1 MKIVSMKNVFLGLAS
16 MCFALSA
23 SAAVTNIQ
31 AVDRQDGD
39 SGYIKPHAPV
49 DVRHKVLGDAI
60 PGQPVDVEIILL
72 PGRMAEA
79 VSAEF
84 RTNTGMRESR
94 RGNVERVAI
103 KGAPMATRQVVTFV
117 PSVEGL
123 HYVTVFAKVQ
133 VQGREQGR
141 VMAFAVQVGNSTVPV
156 RKAEPAMGELKETAD
171 GSMVRSLPARQTIKE
186 PEQDK

>member
-1 MKIVSMKNVFLGLAS
+1 MKIISMKNLFLGLAS

-23 SAAVTNIQ
+23 SAAVSNNK
-31 AVDRQDGD
+31 AVDQQDGN

-60 PGQPVDVEIILL
+60 PGQPVEVEIILV

-84 RTNTGMRESR
+84 RTDTGMRESR
-94 RGNVERVAI
+94 RGKVERVAV

-141 VMAFAVQVGNSTVPV
+141 VMAFPVQVGNSTVPV
-156 RKAEPAMGELKETAD
+156 RKAQPAMGELKETAD

>member
-1 MKIVSMKNVFLGLAS
+1 MKLINMKTAFLGLAS
-16 MCFALSA
+16 MLLATSVI
-23 SAAVTNIQ
+23 AAIPQGKVMNQRDATD
-31 AVDRQDGD
+31 A
-39 SGYIKPHAPV
+39 YIKPHAPV

-60 PGQPVDVEIILL
+60 PGQPVDVEITLV

-84 RTNTGMRESR
+84 RTDTGMRESR
-94 RGNVERVAI
+94 RGKLERVAV
-103 KGAPMATRQVVTFV
+103 KGSPMATRQVVTFV

-141 VMAFAVQVGNSTVPV
+141 VMAFPVQVGNSTVPV
-156 RKAEPAMGELKETAD
+156 RKAQPAMGELKETAD